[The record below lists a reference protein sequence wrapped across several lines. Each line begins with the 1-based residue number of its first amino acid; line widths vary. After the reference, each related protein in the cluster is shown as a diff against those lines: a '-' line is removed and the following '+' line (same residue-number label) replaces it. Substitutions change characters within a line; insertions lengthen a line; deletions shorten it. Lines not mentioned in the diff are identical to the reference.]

1 MTLVWP
7 HMLWLA
13 ALVPALILLER
24 LVARRRGGE
33 AAGPANIRRG
43 VTAGGKVR
51 FGDKL
56 GGGKPVAWR
65 YWLALLLVVTAL
77 ARPQWGRVD
86 GGPSSE
92 APGEV
97 LIALDLSRSMLASDV
112 SPTRLE
118 RARAVATR
126 LAEELPDRRVGLI
139 GFAGAAYLLAPP
151 SEDRAV
157 LRAYLPAMAPEHI
170 AEQGTSFAD
179 LLDVALAS
187 FSGAEQGRALVVL
200 TDGEVEPSV
209 WQNRMPAF
217 LSRHIRIVAVGV
229 GTPAGGGILGPGARP
244 VLTNAGEPVLTRL
257 NPTALAELTGAT
269 GGAYVE
275 LARAGGIVEVVRQAS
290 MKPAE
295 MGGAEREA
303 APARPDQFVW
313 FVVGAVLLLCWS
325 AAVEFAARPRLRRR
339 GRALAQGALAAALVL
354 GLSPPQPSEAARRPI
369 LTETDLQ
376 GEPDPLEHMKEVIA
390 AMVAKPRLGAADYWQ
405 VAEVAIRYGEI
416 HRGHSHP
423 LEEGVLRDGL
433 AAVAAG
439 AAIDPAAADWVA
451 GKARLD
457 RLLEP
462 PPPVPPDPGPV
473 DPANEPMDG
482 QGEQPMAG
490 EDARDPGDEEP
501 PEDEKEPSAGE
512 QGLQNVGGSQ
522 RDSYDEAE
530 WRDPSL
536 VQPLDQLQR
545 IREQD
550 LPGELFR
557 QMQTAG
563 PPKPREQSW

>member
-1 MTLVWP
+1 MSFFWP

-13 ALVPALILLER
+13 ALVPALMLVER
-24 LVARRRGGE
+24 LLSRHRGDDG
-33 AAGPANIRRG
+33 AGPANIRRG
-43 VTAGGKVR
+43 TAAGGKVR
-51 FGDKL
+51 FGAGL

-65 YWLALLLVVTAL
+65 FWLAMLLVVTAL
-77 ARPQWGRVD
+77 ARPQWGRVE
-86 GGPSSE
+86 GGPSGD

-118 RARAVATR
+118 RARAIATR
-126 LAEELPDRRVGLI
+126 LSDDLPDRRVGLI

-157 LRAYLPAMAPEHI
+157 LRTYLPAMAPEHM
-170 AEQGTSFAD
+170 AEQGTSFAA
-179 LLDVALAS
+179 LLDVAMAS
-187 FSGAEQGRALVVL
+187 FGETEQGRALVVL
-200 TDGEVEPSV
+200 TDGEVEPGV
-209 WQNRMPAF
+209 WQNRMPAI
-217 LSRHIRIVAVGV
+217 LARHIRVVAVGV

-244 VLTNAGEPVLTRL
+244 VTNNAGDPVLTRL
-257 NPTALAELTGAT
+257 NPTALTELTAAT
-269 GGAYVE
+269 GGQYLE
-275 LARAGGIVEVVRQAS
+275 LARAAGIVELVRQAS
-290 MKPAE
+290 VKPPE
-295 MGGAEREA
+295 MAGADGEA

-313 FVVGAVLLLCWS
+313 FIAAAILLLCWS
-325 AAVEFAARPRLRRR
+325 AAVEFTARPRLRRR
-339 GRALAQGALAAALVL
+339 GRIAAHGALAAALAL
-354 GLSPPQPSEAARRPI
+354 GLAPPLPSEAAKSV
-369 LTETDLQ
+369 LTEADLQ
-376 GEPDPLEHMKEVIA
+376 GEPDPFENLKAVVA
-390 AMVAKPRLGAADYWQ
+390 TMVAKPRLGAADYLQ
-405 VAEVAIRYGEI
+405 VVEVATRYGEI

-433 AAVAAG
+433 AAAAAG
-439 AAIDPAAADWVA
+439 EALDPKAANWAAARA
-451 GKARLD
+451 KLN

-473 DPANEPMDG
+473 DPANEPLDG

-490 EDARDPGDEEP
+490 EDAKDSGDKDP
-501 PEDEKEPSAGE
+501 PEDEEEPSAGE

-522 RDSYDEAE
+522 RDTYDPAE
-530 WRDPSL
+530 WRDASL

-557 QMQTAG
+557 QMQTTG
-563 PPKPREQSW
+563 PRKPREQTW